1 MPLPISIF
9 IYSFLFITV
18 YYQVFLIITLFEHK
32 QAKKQFLKNE
42 ARKAADN
49 INNIQSMQSGSHN
62 SIPATT
68 TMSATASA
76 SDSNMPP
83 HRDSYPSVTI
93 VVPVFNEENTIE
105 KTVYSLLELDYPKD
119 KLSIM
124 VVDDG
129 SKDNTWNLI
138 QKFKDNPQIILHKK
152 ENGGK
157 YTALNY
163 GIGKS
168 TNEFIGCLDAD
179 SFVDSKALKHIIPH
193 FDNPEIMA
201 VTPSMK
207 IQNPDSILGLVQNA
221 EYNMGIFTRKI
232 FSLLDAQYVTPGPFS
247 IFRKSVFEKVGLY
260 RHAHN
265 TEDLEMA
272 LRLQEKHLRITNAD
286 KAIVY
291 TVGPRTLYKLYRQRV
306 RWTGGFIQNTLD
318 YKKMI
323 LNPRYGNLG
332 FFVLPIAMYAI
343 VGTMFFLFYTIYKTA
358 VNLIEIYQHVS
369 LTGFHF
375 AFERISWEWLLYQLQ
390 TPLFIG
396 AILMSMVIF
405 AIWYGK
411 RLSGVKDKRM
421 IDIVYFLL
429 IYSLIAPLWLVTSV
443 WNTIRQRDAAWR

>member
-1 MPLPISIF
+1 MF
-9 IYSFLFITV
+9 SFVTV
-18 YYQVFLIITLFEHK
+18 YFQVFLLITLFEHK
-32 QAKKQFLKNE
+32 EQK
-42 ARKAADN
+42 RKDGRAEKEGGRAAETRA
-49 INNIQSMQSGSHN
+49 G
-62 SIPATT
+62 AG
-68 TMSATASA
+68 AECL
-76 SDSNMPP
+76 PP
-83 HRDSYPSVTI
+83 CIVPGQDYPTVTI
-93 VVPVFNEENTIE
+93 LVPVFNEEKTIE
-105 KTVYSLLELDYPKD
+105 KTIESLLGLEYPAD
-119 KLSIM
+119 RLSIM

-129 SKDNTWNLI
+129 SKDNTWSLV
-138 QKFKDNPQIILHKK
+138 QKFSSHPQILLHKK

-163 GIGKS
+163 GITHTTS
-168 TNEFIGCLDAD
+168 DFIGCLDAD
-179 SFVDSKALKHIIPH
+179 SFVDSKALLHIMPN
-193 FDNPEIMA
+193 FESPEIVA

-207 IQNPDSILGLVQNA
+207 IQNPDTILGLVQNA

-272 LRLQEKHLRITNAD
+272 LRLQEKHFRIANAD

-323 LNPRYGNLG
+323 FNPKYGNLG

-343 VGTMFFLFYTIYKTA
+343 IGTLFFLFYTIF
-358 VNLIEIYQHVS
+358 NLTKEALDFYERTRLV
-369 LTGFHF
+369 GFNF
-375 AFERISWEWLLYQLQ
+375 SFGSYSWEGLFYAIQ
-390 TPLFIG
+390 TPVFIG
-396 AILMSMVIF
+396 LSIAGMVIF

-411 RLSGVKDKRM
+411 RIAGIEDKKM
-421 IDIVYFLL
+421 IDVVYFLL

-443 WNTIRQRDAAWR
+443 WNTIRQRDASWR